1 MGEKFIYRL
10 KVGIS
15 TPLFLYGAGSV
26 GDETTLP
33 SSVTN
38 FPFLKYFFG
47 GDRDGWKENK
57 AFEK

>member
-1 MGEKFIYRL
+1 M
-10 KVGIS
+10 GIS
-15 TPLFLYGAGSV
+15 TPLFLYGV
-26 GDETTLP
+26 GFVGVETTLP

>member
-1 MGEKFIYRL
+1 MGDIP
-10 KVGIS
+10 
-15 TPLFLYGAGSV
+15 PLFLYGVGSV
-26 GDETTLP
+26 GGRTTLP